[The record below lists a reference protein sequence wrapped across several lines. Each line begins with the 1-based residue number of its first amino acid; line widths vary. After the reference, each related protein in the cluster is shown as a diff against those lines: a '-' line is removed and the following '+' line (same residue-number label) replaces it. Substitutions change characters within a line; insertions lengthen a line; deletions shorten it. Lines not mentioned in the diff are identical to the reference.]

1 MEPKIHPS
9 VFVAEGAQIWG
20 DVEIGAGSSVW
31 FGAVIRGD
39 EGPVVIGEDSNIQD
53 NCVIHSDLG
62 APVVIGKHV
71 TVGHGSVLRSCR
83 IGDKTMIGMNS
94 TVMSGVVIGE
104 RCVVGAHSLIT
115 YNQAYDDDSLIM
127 GVPAKRIRETT
138 AEEKQYS
145 EIACDVYRKLV
156 VEYSN
161 GRFRPYREGS

>member
-1 MEPKIHPS
+1 MKPRIHPS

-39 EGPVVIGEDSNIQD
+39 EGAVRIGEECNIQD

-62 APVVIGKHV
+62 APVVIGAHV

-83 IGDKTMIGMNS
+83 IGDRTMIGMNS
-94 TVMSGVVIGE
+94 TIMSGVTIGE
-104 RCVVGAHSLIT
+104 RCVVGAHSLT
-115 YNQAYDDDSLIM
+115 PYHQAFDDGSLIV
-127 GVPAKRIRETT
+127 GVPAKKIREATK
-138 AEEKQYS
+138 EEQQYS

-156 VEYSN
+156 VGYGDGTFQPHKGE
-161 GRFRPYREGS
+161 